1 MTRFVVFLLVSFV
14 LVPTV
19 GAFQSE
25 PLVEKYLHAGKF
37 VDGEQACLQ
46 VLDAKPADDEVRFGL
61 GVIQFMRA
69 IENLGQS
76 MYEYGA
82 VSEKAS
88 QAFLRLPV
96 PKNPKPASI
105 SYTELGRVLDSFAVD
120 LRRAES
126 TLAAIKDDDVKLRLR
141 LAQISFDFAGTG
153 KDQTNLLGLLV
164 KLNRGQPLAF
174 QKDNP
179 DFRIHFDRGDVAW
192 LRSYCHVLC
201 AMVEAYRS
209 IDEEVG
215 FTQRVKRVFPNVEP
229 TSAVD
234 EWGDGLQVVDAPRL
248 RRARIHM
255 LSVCEL
261 NRESWRYIRAEL
273 DDDFEWLSHPGQ
285 KDQLGLPLT
294 DRRIREWLA
303 MMQRWE
309 GLLKGEILLSGRL
322 LSMVFR
328 KHDRNLGLNIKKV
341 LDDPPADLLNIDR
354 IIEDGIDAKY
364 LDVEKD
370 RETIDLPD
378 IVNVWRMFNGPLGFA
393 YAARLN

>member
-1 MTRFVVFLLVSFV
+1 MTRSFVFLLVSFV

-19 GAFQSE
+19 GAFQAE
-25 PLVEKYLHAGKF
+25 PLAEKFLHAGKF
-37 VDGEQACLQ
+37 VDGEQACLLA
-46 VLDAKPADDEVRFGL
+46 LDATPADDEVRFGL
-61 GVIQFMRA
+61 GVIQFLRA
-69 IENLGQS
+69 IEDLGQS

-96 PKNPKPASI
+96 PKNPKPSSI
-105 SYTELGRVLDSFAVD
+105 SYTELGRVLDSFAAD

-153 KDQTNLLGLLV
+153 EDQTKLLDLFV
-164 KLNRGQPLAF
+164 KLNRGQPFAF

-209 IDEEVG
+209 IDQEVG
-215 FTQRVKRVFPNVEP
+215 FAQRVERVFPNVEP
-229 TSAVD
+229 VPAV
-234 EWGDGLQVVDAPRL
+234 EKWWSGLKVVDAPRL
-248 RRARIHM
+248 RRARIHL

-261 NRESWRYIRAEL
+261 NRESWRHIRAEA

-294 DRRIREWLA
+294 DRRITEWLA

-309 GLLKGEILLSGRL
+309 GLLKGQTLLSGDL
-322 LSMVFR
+322 ISLIFP
-328 KHDRNLGLNIKKV
+328 KHDRNFGLNLKKV
-341 LDDPPADLLNIDR
+341 LDDPPADLLNYER
-354 IIEDGIDAKY
+354 IVDDGVDAKY
-364 LDVEKD
+364 LDLEKG
-370 RETIDLPD
+370 RETIGLQDM
-378 IVNVWRMFNGPLGFA
+378 INMSRVFSGPLGFA

>member
-14 LVPTV
+14 FVPTV

-25 PLVEKYLHAGKF
+25 PLAEKFLHAGKF
-37 VDGEQACLQ
+37 VDGEQACLRA
-46 VLDAKPADDEVRFGL
+46 LDAKPADDEVRFGL

-82 VSEKAS
+82 VSEKSS
-88 QAFLRLPV
+88 QTFLRLPV

-105 SYTELGRVLDSFAVD
+105 SYTELGRVLDSFATD

-141 LAQISFDFAGTG
+141 LAQISFDFAGAG
-153 KDQTNLLGLLV
+153 EDQTKLLDVLV

-192 LRSYCHVLC
+192 LRSYCHVVC

-209 IDEEVG
+209 IDEEAG
-215 FTQRVKRVFPNVEP
+215 FSQRVDRVFPNVEP
-229 TSAVD
+229 TPAVED
-234 EWGDGLQVVDAPRL
+234 WWDGLHVVDAPRL

-261 NRESWRYIRAEL
+261 NRESWRHIRAET

-294 DRRIREWLA
+294 DRRITQWLA

-309 GLLKGEILLSGRL
+309 GLLKGESLLSGRL
-322 LSMVFR
+322 LLMVFP
-328 KHDRNLGLNIKKV
+328 KHDRNLGLNVKKV
-341 LDDPPADLLNIDR
+341 LNDPPADLLNYKR
-354 IIEDGIDAKY
+354 IVADGIDAKY

-370 RETIDLPD
+370 RETIGLQD
-378 IVNVWRMFNGPLGFA
+378 IMNMWRVFDGPLGFA